1 MKIIT
6 EVEFTA
12 AIESE
17 LTEVFELVAG
27 QSTYLEVLRGEDDRY
42 VGTLRSFNVGE
53 FYNASALFAHDGE
66 YAFVKA
72 EKSGDITVTHFAYE
86 SLGDAK
92 RHAMQL
98 LATSLEAYEPEES
111 DLSRV
116 SRFETINDMLSDGD
130 KSALKVTYDAAEIRS
145 EEVLSNGDEKLYE
158 DIHGGNFVIDCIC
171 EPRLYAN

>member
-6 EVEFTA
+6 ETEFNA
-12 AIESE
+12 AIDAE
-17 LTEVFELVAG
+17 LCETFELVVG
-27 QSTYLEVLRGEDDRY
+27 QTAYLEVLRGEKHY
-42 VGTLRSFNVGE
+42 VGILRDYKVGE

-72 EKSGDITVTHFAYE
+72 EQSGEITLTFFEYE

-98 LATSLEAYEPEES
+98 LTKALSVDEPDES

-116 SRFETINDMLSDGD
+116 ARFETINDMLDDGD
-130 KSALKVTYDAAEIRS
+130 KSALKEALDAANEHADDVES
-145 EEVLSNGDEKLYE
+145 QGEEQLYDKISAGTFVL
-158 DIHGGNFVIDCIC
+158 DCIL